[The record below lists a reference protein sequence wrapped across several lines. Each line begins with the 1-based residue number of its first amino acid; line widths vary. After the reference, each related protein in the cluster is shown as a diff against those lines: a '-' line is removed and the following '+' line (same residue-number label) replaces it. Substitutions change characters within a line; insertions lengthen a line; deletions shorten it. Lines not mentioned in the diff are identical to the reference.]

1 MDEFLNKLF
10 AAFGLGVNAP
20 DGDKLNALRWLIS
33 AALNLDLS
41 GEINDEA
48 MFEAVKAEWANR
60 AIDLAVVG
68 GKLLPEEKQ
77 PIAKLA
83 PKWNLAVFL
92 AFIGHRK
99 PISPVM
105 RRLAGSAGSK
115 TVEIDDVQAAI
126 NRQLGVSE
134 SLF

>member
-10 AAFGLGVNAP
+10 AAFGLGENAT

-33 AALNLDLS
+33 AALNLDAS

-68 GKLLPEEKQ
+68 EKLLPEEKE

-83 PKWNLAVFL
+83 PKWNLNVFL
-92 AFIGHRK
+92 SFISHRK

-105 RRLAGSAGSK
+105 RRLAGSK

-126 NRQLGVSE
+126 NRQLGV
-134 SLF
+134 